1 MSSHFPE
8 EYVMS
13 KSCQTLSIEF
23 EERERHCREQL
34 RERYLDRL
42 SSRDMFDVYQLTS
55 AQDWTLTDVQCAI
68 DSLLRAKAREL
79 VVKWPLSSTPRRPA
93 SSLEDY
99 INPQCRALGTGARR
113 IRNNGEMRLD
123 RANHA

>member
-1 MSSHFPE
+1 MLSHFHD

-13 KSCQTLSIEF
+13 KASPPLSIDS
-23 EERERHCREQL
+23 EEWERNCREQL

-42 SSRDMFDVYQLTS
+42 SSRDMFDVYQRTY
-55 AQDWTLTDVQCAI
+55 AQDWTLTDVQRAI
-68 DSLLRAKAREL
+68 DSLLRAREL
-79 VVKWPLSSTPRRPA
+79 VVKWPLSSGPRRPA

-99 INPQCRALGTGARR
+99 IKPQCRALGTGARR
-113 IRNNGEMRLD
+113 IRNNSEMRLD